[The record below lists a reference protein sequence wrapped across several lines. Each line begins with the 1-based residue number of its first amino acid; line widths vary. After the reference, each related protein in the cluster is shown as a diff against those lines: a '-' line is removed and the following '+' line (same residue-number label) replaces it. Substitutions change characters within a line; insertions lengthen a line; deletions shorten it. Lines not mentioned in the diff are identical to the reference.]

1 MALERQK
8 GRGAK
13 NFFAEE
19 DEQDLHHIQ
28 SGLKQ
33 EDESQVWEANFKAAE
48 AAEGREGPE

>member
-1 MALERQK
+1 MALERQ
-8 GRGAK
+8 RG
-13 NFFAEE
+13 EE
-19 DEQDLHHIQ
+19 LFRRRRLTGSTSSS